1 MMRNRLLF
9 FVLFI
14 GLCKSFSV
22 GNSQKRE
29 EILSLMISES
39 AVQNASLYLFSS
51 LSLSIPK

>member
-9 FVLFI
+9 FVLFT
-14 GLCKSFSV
+14 GLCKSYSV
-22 GNSQKRE
+22 GNSQKRDK
-29 EILSLMISES
+29 ILSLMISRS

>member
-14 GLCKSFSV
+14 GLCKSYSV
-22 GNSQKRE
+22 GSSQKRE

>member
-1 MMRNRLLF
+1 MRNRLLF

-14 GLCKSFSV
+14 GLCKRYSV
-22 GNSQKRE
+22 GKSQKRE
-29 EILSLMISES
+29 KILSLMVSEA

>member
-14 GLCKSFSV
+14 GLCKSYSV
-22 GNSQKRE
+22 GNSQKSDK
-29 EILSLMISES
+29 ILSLMISES

-51 LSLSIPK
+51 LSSSMER

>member
-14 GLCKSFSV
+14 GLCKSYSV
-22 GNSQKRE
+22 GNSQKSDK
-29 EILSLMISES
+29 ILSLMISES

>member
-1 MMRNRLLF
+1 MFSGFLPF
-9 FVLFI
+9 YYT
-14 GLCKSFSV
+14 SFNLSLEM
-22 GNSQKRE
+22 SDDP

>member
-14 GLCKSFSV
+14 GLCKSYSV
-22 GNSQKRE
+22 GNLQKRDK
-29 EILSLMISES
+29 ILSPMISES

>member
-9 FVLFI
+9 FVLFT
-14 GLCKSFSV
+14 GLCKSYSV
-22 GNSQKRE
+22 GNLQKRDK
-29 EILSLMISES
+29 ILSLMISSS

>member
-9 FVLFI
+9 FALFI
-14 GLCKSFSV
+14 GLCKSYSV
-22 GNSQKRE
+22 GNSQKRDK
-29 EILSLMISES
+29 ILSLMILSS

>member
-1 MMRNRLLF
+1 MMRNRLLL

-14 GLCKSFSV
+14 GLCKSYSV
-22 GNSQKRE
+22 GNSQKRDK
-29 EILSLMISES
+29 ILSLMISEY

>member
-14 GLCKSFSV
+14 GLCKRYSV
-22 GNSQKRE
+22 GKSQKRE
-29 EILSLMISES
+29 KILSLMVSEA